1 MSQSDPFQLGWEEWL
16 TLPDLGLPAIKAKV
30 DTGARTSALHA
41 SVIEPFGPADAP
53 QVRFL
58 IQPDPSDPGL
68 EITCSAPVVDRRDV
82 TSSNG
87 DTELRYVIQTDV
99 EMGGRRWPIQLTLTN
114 RESMTYRMLFGRG
127 AIQPD
132 MIVNANASFLQP
144 KLDFAAYAGLPK
156 KKPVKRPLRIAL
168 LTREPR
174 NYSSLR
180 LIEAAQER
188 GHVIEAIDTARCYM
202 QIGTTHPQVHYDGKA
217 LPRYDAVIPR
227 IGASITNYGLAILRQ
242 FEMRGCWPL
251 NESVAIGRSRDK
263 LRSLQILAKHGLGLP
278 LTAYAND
285 PKKAEEIIRAVK
297 GPPVVIKLLEGTQ
310 GIGVVLADSMSSA
323 KSVIEAFRGANV
335 NILVQEFIKEAG
347 GTDIRALVIGGK
359 VVAAMKRTGAPDDF
373 RSNLHRGGSA
383 QLIKITPEERSTAVR
398 AAKRMGLNVC
408 GVDMLRSNHGP
419 VIMEVNSSPGL
430 EGIEA
435 ASGKDI
441 AGQIIEFIEK
451 SAKIGATKTK
461 GAG

>member
-1 MSQSDPFQLGWEEWL
+1 M
-16 TLPDLGLPAIKAKV
+16 K
-30 DTGARTSALHA
+30 
-41 SVIEPFGPADAP
+41 
-53 QVRFL
+53 
-58 IQPDPSDPGL
+58 
-68 EITCSAPVVDRRDV
+68 
-82 TSSNG
+82 
-87 DTELRYVIQTDV
+87 
-99 EMGGRRWPIQLTLTN
+99 
-114 RESMTYRMLFGRG
+114 
-127 AIQPD
+127 
-132 MIVNANASFLQP
+132 
-144 KLDFAAYAGLPK
+144 
-156 KKPVKRPLRIAL
+156 IAL
-168 LTREPR
+168 LAR
-174 NYSSLR
+174 NPNLYSHKR
-180 LIEAAQER
+180 LMEAAEQR
-188 GHVIEAIDTARCYM
+188 GHEITWLNTLRC
-202 QIGTTHPQVHYDGKA
+202 TVHIASHKPEVYYDGEPA
-217 LPRYDAVIPR
+217 IGFDAVIPR

-242 FEMRGCWPL
+242 FEMRGCWSL

-263 LRSLQILAKHGLGLP
+263 LRSMQIFAKHGLGLP

-359 VVAAMKRTGAPDDF
+359 VVAAMKRTGAADDF

-383 QLIKITPEERSTAVR
+383 ELIKITPTERSTAVA

-441 AGQIIEFIEK
+441 AGQIIDFMAAN
-451 SAKIGATKTK
+451 AKIGGTKTK